1 MDHIKPD
8 YDNCL
13 VNFSNSVL
21 KAFGA
26 ETSAPTLKM
35 ADKLLEKEYKNVVVL
50 LMDAMGV
57 SILEKHLSPDGF
69 LRSHL
74 AGAYS
79 SVFPPTTV
87 AATTSM
93 LSGLYP
99 NEHGWLGWDMF
110 FPELEKNVTVF
121 LNKDHCCPLCLLQI
135 SMPDLNTAHTKTS
148 LTE

>member
-1 MDHIKPD
+1 MEYCRPD
-8 YDNCL
+8 YDNCI
-13 VNFSNSVL
+13 VNLSNSIL

-50 LMDAMGV
+50 LMDAMGI
-57 SILEKHLSPDGF
+57 SILEKHLEPDGF

-99 NEHGWLGWDMF
+99 NEHGWLGWDMYY
-110 FPELEKNVTVF
+110 PELDKNVTVF
-121 LNKDHCCPLCLLQI
+121 LNKEQLAEYYAAADCFVK
-135 SMPDLNTAHTKTS
+135 MRTAS
-148 LTE
+148 